1 MDQLKKCTVVGG
13 GAMGRQIA
21 LNSAIYAYQVAVCE
35 PVEAVRQDLR
45 AWEASYLAGRIAKGR
60 MTEEDIFGIKSRFL
74 VTENL
79 EDACRDADIVIEA
92 IIEQEDA
99 KRDVLG
105 KISQMV
111 RPDTLIATNSSF
123 MVSSLFKDD
132 VVHPE
137 RLANLHY
144 FMPALVMKLVEVVRG
159 EHTSQETIDRLMAF
173 GRSAVSYTH
182 LDVYKRQYL
191 RNARHGI
198 GTRDMVFKD
207 NIMEGSAG
215 NSPEELFGDLPMGL
229 TAENVAEQYHI
240 EREIQDLF
248 AYRSQQRAQRAIAE
262 GRFKEQIVPVGN
274 FDTDEFPRETTL
286 EKLASLKSVFKKGG
300 CVTAG
305 NSSGRNDGASA
316 VIVMSREKADA
327 LGYDYYLRHV
337 SSAVVGIHPSIMG
350 IGPIGASKEAL
361 EKAGLTIDEI
371 GLIELNEAFASQ
383 SVAVMREWASWSGK
397 ETFDSIWER
406 TNVNGS
412 GISLG
417 HPLAAT
423 GGILTTKL
431 FYELK
436 KRRCV

>member
-1 MDQLKKCTVVGG
+1 MRDVVVTDCVRTAVGKMNGSLSEYDEQVLAAIVMKEVLRRSRVKAEEIDEVIFGHVKMNTYPRNLGRYGWLEAQLPENVPGYTLHRACSSGSQSIFDASQIIACGDAEIILAG
-13 GAMGRQIA
+13 GAE
-21 LNSAIYAYQVAVCE
+21 N
-35 PVEAVRQDLR
+35 
-45 AWEASYLAGRIAKGR
+45 
-60 MTEEDIFGIKSRFL
+60 MTKS
-74 VTENL
+74 
-79 EDACRDADIVIEA
+79 C
-92 IIEQEDA
+92 
-99 KRDVLG
+99 
-105 KISQMV
+105 
-111 RPDTLIATNSSF
+111 
-123 MVSSLFKDD
+123 
-132 VVHPE
+132 
-137 RLANLHY
+137 Y
-144 FMPALVMKLVEVVRG
+144 
-159 EHTSQETIDRLMAF
+159 
-173 GRSAVSYTH
+173 
-182 LDVYKRQYL
+182 YL

-198 GTRDMVFKD
+198 GTRDMIFKD

-248 AYRSQQRAQRAIAE
+248 AYNSQQRAKRAIAE
-262 GRFKEQIVPVGN
+262 GRFKEQIIPVGD

-286 EKLASLKSVFKKGG
+286 EKLASLKSAFKKGG
-300 CVTAG
+300 CGTAG

-327 LGYDYYLRHV
+327 LGYPYYLRHV

-350 IGPIGASKEAL
+350 VGPIQASKEAL
-361 EKAGLTIDEI
+361 CKAGLGISDI

-383 SVAVMREWASWSGK
+383 SVAVMREWASWSQK
-397 ETFDSIWER
+397 ETFDTIWER

-436 KRRCV
+436 NRPEARYAMVTMCIGGGMGFASIFEQCRRD

>member
-1 MDQLKKCTVVGG
+1 M
-13 GAMGRQIA
+13 
-21 LNSAIYAYQVAVCE
+21 
-35 PVEAVRQDLR
+35 
-45 AWEASYLAGRIAKGR
+45 
-60 MTEEDIFGIKSRFL
+60 
-74 VTENL
+74 
-79 EDACRDADIVIEA
+79 
-92 IIEQEDA
+92 
-99 KRDVLG
+99 
-105 KISQMV
+105 
-111 RPDTLIATNSSF
+111 
-123 MVSSLFKDD
+123 
-132 VVHPE
+132 
-137 RLANLHY
+137 
-144 FMPALVMKLVEVVRG
+144 
-159 EHTSQETIDRLMAF
+159 
-173 GRSAVSYTH
+173 
-182 LDVYKRQYL
+182 
-191 RNARHGI
+191 
-198 GTRDMVFKD
+198 
-207 NIMEGSAG
+207 
-215 NSPEELFGDLPMGL
+215 
-229 TAENVAEQYHI
+229 
-240 EREIQDLF
+240 
-248 AYRSQQRAQRAIAE
+248 
-262 GRFKEQIVPVGN
+262 
-274 FDTDEFPRETTL
+274 
-286 EKLASLKSVFKKGG
+286 
-300 CVTAG
+300 TAG

-436 KRRCV
+436 KRPDARYAMVTMCIGGGMGFASLRFEKNNR

>member
-1 MDQLKKCTVVGG
+1 MTEQVLAAIVMKEVLRRSRVKAEEIDEVIFGHVKMNTYPMNLGRYGWLEAQLPENVPGYTLHRACSSGSQSIFDASQIIACGDAEIILAG
-13 GAMGRQIA
+13 GAE
-21 LNSAIYAYQVAVCE
+21 N
-35 PVEAVRQDLR
+35 
-45 AWEASYLAGRIAKGR
+45 
-60 MTEEDIFGIKSRFL
+60 MTKS
-74 VTENL
+74 
-79 EDACRDADIVIEA
+79 C
-92 IIEQEDA
+92 
-99 KRDVLG
+99 
-105 KISQMV
+105 
-111 RPDTLIATNSSF
+111 
-123 MVSSLFKDD
+123 
-132 VVHPE
+132 
-137 RLANLHY
+137 Y
-144 FMPALVMKLVEVVRG
+144 
-159 EHTSQETIDRLMAF
+159 
-173 GRSAVSYTH
+173 
-182 LDVYKRQYL
+182 YL

-198 GTRDMVFKD
+198 GTRDMIFKD

-248 AYRSQQRAQRAIAE
+248 AYNSQQRAKRAIAE
-262 GRFKEQIVPVGN
+262 GRFKEQIIPVGD

-286 EKLASLKSVFKKGG
+286 EKLASLKSAFKKGG

-327 LGYDYYLRHV
+327 LGYPYYLRHV

-350 IGPIGASKEAL
+350 VGPIQASKEAL
-361 EKAGLTIDEI
+361 CKAGLGISDI

-383 SVAVMREWASWSGK
+383 SVAVMREWASWSQK
-397 ETFDSIWER
+397 ETFDTIWER

-436 KRRCV
+436 NRPEARYAMVTMCIGGGMGFASIFEQCRRD

>member
-1 MDQLKKCTVVGG
+1 MRDVVVTDCVRTAVGKMNGSLSEYDEQVLAAIVMKEVLRRSRVKAEEIDEVIFGHVKMNTYPMNLGRYGWLEAQLPENVPGYTLHRACSSGSQSIFDASQIIACGDAEIILAG
-13 GAMGRQIA
+13 GAE
-21 LNSAIYAYQVAVCE
+21 N
-35 PVEAVRQDLR
+35 
-45 AWEASYLAGRIAKGR
+45 
-60 MTEEDIFGIKSRFL
+60 MTKS
-74 VTENL
+74 
-79 EDACRDADIVIEA
+79 C
-92 IIEQEDA
+92 
-99 KRDVLG
+99 
-105 KISQMV
+105 
-111 RPDTLIATNSSF
+111 
-123 MVSSLFKDD
+123 
-132 VVHPE
+132 
-137 RLANLHY
+137 Y
-144 FMPALVMKLVEVVRG
+144 
-159 EHTSQETIDRLMAF
+159 
-173 GRSAVSYTH
+173 
-182 LDVYKRQYL
+182 YL

-198 GTRDMVFKD
+198 GTRDMIFKD

-248 AYRSQQRAQRAIAE
+248 AYNSQQRAKRAITE
-262 GRFKEQIVPVGN
+262 GRFKEQIVPVGD

-286 EKLASLKSVFKKGG
+286 EKLASLKSAFKKGG

-327 LGYDYYLRHV
+327 LGYPYYLRHI

-350 IGPIGASKEAL
+350 VGPIQASKEAL
-361 EKAGLTIDEI
+361 CKAGLGISDI

-383 SVAVMREWASWSGK
+383 SVAVMREWASWSQK
-397 ETFDSIWER
+397 ETFDTIWKR

-436 KRRCV
+436 NRPEARYAMVTMCIGGGMGFASIFEQCRRD

>member
-1 MDQLKKCTVVGG
+1 MRDAVITDCVRTAIGKMNGSLSEYDEQELAAVV
-13 GAMGRQIA
+13 MKE
-21 LNSAIYAYQVAVCE
+21 V
-35 PVEAVRQDLR
+35 LR
-45 AWEASYLAGRIAKGR
+45 RSKI
-60 MTEEDIFGIKSRFL
+60 TPEDVDEVIFGHVKMNTYPMDLARYGW
-74 VTENL
+74 L
-79 EDACRDADIVIEA
+79 EAGLPYKVPGFTLHRACSSGSQSIYDAAQIIGCGDADII
-92 IIEQEDA
+92 
-99 KRDVLG
+99 
-105 KISQMV
+105 
-111 RPDTLIATNSSF
+111 
-123 MVSSLFKDD
+123 
-132 VVHPE
+132 
-137 RLANLHY
+137 LAGGAENMTKSCY
-144 FMPALVMKLVEVVRG
+144 
-159 EHTSQETIDRLMAF
+159 
-173 GRSAVSYTH
+173 
-182 LDVYKRQYL
+182 YL
-191 RNARHGI
+191 RNARRGV

-229 TAENVAEQYHI
+229 TAENVAEQYGI

-248 AYRSQQRAQRAIAE
+248 AYHSQLRARKAIDE
-262 GRFKEQIVPVGN
+262 GKFKEQIVPVGD

-286 EKLASLKSVFKKGG
+286 EKLSKLKSVFKKGG

-316 VIVMSREKADA
+316 VLVMSREKADA

-350 IGPIGASKEAL
+350 VGPIEASRRAL
-361 EKAGLTIDEI
+361 EKAGLTIEDI

-383 SVAVMREWASWSGK
+383 SVAVMRTWASWSEK
-397 ETFDSIWER
+397 ETFDTIWER

-436 KRRCV
+436 NRPDARYAMVTMCIGGGMGFASIFEQCRR